1 MSPPPLDTVSI
12 HSDSTHLT
20 LQFSSEGEQ
29 WEEEGQ
35 RLPTPTDS
43 QIEAWRAEDQN
54 LGQNGQASTDN
65 FGYNDYF
72 ISDGEQW
79 EEEGQQVQS
88 PTDSQREAWR
98 EEARIANAAYNND
111 KDFFDQSSEEGD
123 SLDEA
128 NNEGGDNE
136 NNVDQD
142 DYEPIVFPMRRTR
155 VVENLSNITVHRSL
169 RASRT
174 TDTLRASRRTSGMQP
189 CPCHDCRLS
198 RQVLRGR
205 TTDEYTDSEAEHLE
219 RRFSH
224 YREQLFPL
232 GSDSEDTSGSE
243 TSDSDN

>member
-1 MSPPPLDTVSI
+1 M
-12 HSDSTHLT
+12 
-20 LQFSSEGEQ
+20 
-29 WEEEGQ
+29 
-35 RLPTPTDS
+35 
-43 QIEAWRAEDQN
+43 
-54 LGQNGQASTDN
+54 
-65 FGYNDYF
+65 
-72 ISDGEQW
+72 
-79 EEEGQQVQS
+79 
-88 PTDSQREAWR
+88 
-98 EEARIANAAYNND
+98 
-111 KDFFDQSSEEGD
+111 DFFYQSSEEGD

-155 VVENLSNITVHRSL
+155 VMENLSNITVHRSL

-174 TDTLRASRRTSGMQP
+174 TDTLQASRRNSCRSP
-189 CPCHDCRLS
+189 CPCHDCRMS

-219 RRFSH
+219 QRFSH
-224 YREQLFPL
+224 YRDQLFPL